1 MCASKL
7 QGNIMTKSVVLIT
20 GALTGIGRATAIEFA
35 KKGAQLVV
43 SGRRAEVGEELV
55 TVLRGLGTVPM
66 QRIGQVEEIARAI
79 VFAASAEASF
89 ITGHILT
96 VDGGKS
102 AQ

>member
-1 MCASKL
+1 
-7 QGNIMTKSVVLIT
+7 
-20 GALTGIGRATAIEFA
+20 
-35 KKGAQLVV
+35 
-43 SGRRAEVGEELV
+43 
-55 TVLRGLGTVPM
+55 M

-79 VFAASAEASF
+79 VFAASPEASF